1 MDVCEL
7 IVDCPHTTAPDEGSG
22 YPLIRTPNIGKG
34 RLILENV
41 HRVCKEVYDARNAR
55 AIPQADDIILAREAP
70 AGNVALIQKGQEVC
84 LGQRTVLIRADKEK
98 VNSAYLTYYLLAPKQ
113 QHDLKSSANGAT
125 VGHINIPKI
134 RGLKV
139 DLPVLN
145 IQNKIAG
152 ILSAYDNLIDNY
164 RRQIKLLEEAAQRLY
179 KEWFV
184 DLRFPGYEHTKI
196 VDGVPEGWEK
206 KSLTDVFDY
215 VRGKSY
221 TSKELSDTK
230 GVLMV
235 NLKNIRAFG
244 GYNRHVEK
252 RFLGTFKASQTLSAG
267 DVVMGVTDMTS
278 ERRLVGR
285 VALVPILGEITTFS
299 MDLIKL
305 VPKMTD
311 NIFIYSALR
320 YGGISNYISSL
331 ANGVNVLHLKPE
343 AINGIDMLIPTNTIV
358 LLYRQYVSPYFLRI
372 EFLQNQITILTE
384 ARDRLLPKLMSG
396 KIKI

>member
-7 IVDCPHTTAPDEGSG
+7 IVDCPHTTAPDEGAG

-34 RLILENV
+34 RLILDNV

-70 AGNVALIQKGQEVC
+70 AGNVALIQRGQNVC

-98 VNSAYLTYYLLAPKQ
+98 VNPAYLTYYLLAPKQ

-125 VGHINIPKI
+125 VGHINMPRI

-145 IQNKIAG
+145 IQRKIAE

-164 RRQIKLLEEAAQRLY
+164 RQQIKLLEEAAQRLY

-184 DLRFPGYEHTKI
+184 DLRFPGYENTKF
-196 VDGVPEGWEK
+196 VEGLPVGWK
-206 KSLTDVFDY
+206 KKRLTDVFDY

-221 TSKELSDTK
+221 TSKELSEIK

-244 GYNRHVEK
+244 GYNRHAEK

-278 ERRLVGR
+278 ERRLVGH
-285 VALVPILGEITTFS
+285 VALIPNLGEVTTFS

-305 VPKMTD
+305 VPKLTD
-311 NIFIYSALR
+311 SIFIYSALR
-320 YGGISNYISSL
+320 YGGISNYISPL

-343 AINGIDMLIPTNTIV
+343 AISEINMLIPTDTIV
-358 LLYRQYVSPYFLRI
+358 LLYHQYVSPYLLRI
-372 EFLQNQITILTE
+372 ELLQNQITILTE
-384 ARDRLLPKLMSG
+384 TRDRLLPKLMSG
-396 KIKI
+396 EIKV